1 MSTNQRTPAE
11 RPLNGLQAAR
21 LAGLTGLPASEFEG
35 HTVSALAERLGGGG
49 DPGLWLVRRV
59 CGQVVKRDPATGIDL
74 PVPYATVEVFDTV
87 CDYWGFFSEPWPW
100 GWLFP
105 VSCRRELVTTVQT
118 DVCGDFCF
126 WIPAFEIEWILRW
139 REERIC
145 FPEIF
150 TKPTVAD
157 LVTAPQAA
165 ALAERLRGR
174 GDREA
179 DIAPPMSSYLSVMS
193 TSRCRTVASSSPRP
207 FPAAP
212 RRSTTAPSTSRGGTT
227 RFRRSSCRHRRSRS
241 PPRSRARHRRL
252 TPTNS
257 ASSMSACCLSL

>member
-11 RPLNGLQAAR
+11 RPLNGLPAAR
-21 LAGLTGLPASEFEG
+21 LSGLTGLPAAEVEG
-35 HTVSALAERLGGGG
+35 HTVAALAERLRWAV
-49 DPGLWLVRRV
+49 DPDLWLFRRV

-87 CDYWGFFSEPWPW
+87 CDYWGFFPEPWPW

-105 VSCRRELVTTVQT
+105 VHCRRELVTTVQT

-165 ALAERLRGR
+165 ALVERLRVGGDLEAALGARAGAVLSAAVRPAGHAAACGTRQRRGR
-174 GDREA
+174 
-179 DIAPPMSSYLSVMS
+179 
-193 TSRCRTVASSSPRP
+193 
-207 FPAAP
+207 
-212 RRSTTAPSTSRGGTT
+212 
-227 RFRRSSCRHRRSRS
+227 RFRDAGPDRPCSV
-241 PPRSRARHRRL
+241 PRSVLALHR
-252 TPTNS
+252 
-257 ASSMSACCLSL
+257 CLRT